1 MKKLCVSLT
10 ERTAKKCME
19 FISSAEAD
27 MVEHR
32 MDFMDRIERLEEI
45 YRATNKPIIATC
57 RSRENGGRFGGDE
70 EQRISSLL
78 MAISGGASFVDVEI
92 ETDPTHLDL
101 VREQTSKLECGLII
115 SKHYH
120 DSTPK
125 WSDLLSMLVSLGS
138 AKPDIIKLVMTPKTK
153 DDCRRILQLYDEEN
167 RPDQPLIAF
176 GMGPLGRFTRV
187 CALFL
192 GAPFMYVS
200 QDHGEA
206 AAPGQ
211 ISLSEMRKILEV
223 LP

>member
-10 ERTAKKCME
+10 ARTAKRCME
-19 FISSAEAD
+19 FMSSTKAD

-32 MDFMDRIERLEEI
+32 MDFMDRIEGLEVI
-45 YRATNKPIIATC
+45 YRATQKPIIAAC
-57 RSRENGGRFGGDE
+57 RSRDNGGRFDGDE
-70 EQRISSLL
+70 EQRIRHLL

-92 ETDPTHLDL
+92 ETDSTHLDL
-101 VREQTSKLECGLII
+101 VREQTSKMECGLII

-120 DSTPK
+120 DSTPEE
-125 WSDLLSMLVSLGS
+125 SDLLIMLDGLGS
-138 AKPDIIKLVMTPKTK
+138 AKPDIIKLVTTPKTK
-153 DDCRRILQLYDEEN
+153 DDCRRILQLYGEEN
-167 RPDQPLIAF
+167 RPDPPLIAF
-176 GMGPLGRFTRV
+176 GMGPLGRLTRV

>member
-1 MKKLCVSLT
+1 MKLCVSLT
-10 ERTAKKCME
+10 ERTARKCME
-19 FISSAEAD
+19 FMSSTEAD

-45 YRATNKPIIATC
+45 YRVTEKPIIAAC
-57 RSRENGGRFGGDE
+57 RSRENGGRFDGDE
-70 EQRISSLL
+70 ERRIGNLL
-78 MAISGGASFVDVEI
+78 KAISGGASYVDVEI
-92 ETDPTHLDL
+92 ETDSNHMAL
-101 VREQTSKLECGLII
+101 VREQTSSMNCGLIV

-120 DSTPK
+120 DSTPNE
-125 WSDLLSMLVSLGS
+125 SDLLNMLDGLGS
-138 AKPDIIKLVMTPKTK
+138 VKPDIIKLVTTPKTK
-153 DDCRRILQLYDEEN
+153 DDCRRILQLYDKEN
-167 RPDQPLIAF
+167 RPDLPLIAF
-176 GMGPLGRFTRV
+176 GMGPLGRFTRI

-211 ISLSEMRKILEV
+211 ISLSEMRKVLEV

>member
-19 FISSAEAD
+19 FMSSTEAD

-32 MDFMDRIERLEEI
+32 LDFMDRIERLEEI
-45 YRATNKPIIATC
+45 YRATEKPIIVTC
-57 RSRENGGRFGGDE
+57 RSRENGGLFDGNE
-70 EQRISSLL
+70 EQRIRNLL
-78 MAISGGASFVDVEI
+78 MAMAGGASYVDVEI
-92 ETDPTHLDL
+92 ETDSAHLEL
-101 VREQTSKLECGLII
+101 VREQTSRMECGLIV

-120 DSTPK
+120 DSTPNEA
-125 WSDLLSMLVSLGS
+125 DLLSMVVSLGS
-138 AKPDIIKLVMTPKTK
+138 AKPDIIKLVTTPKTK
-153 DDCRRILQLYDEEN
+153 DDCRRILRLYDQEN
-167 RPDQPLIAF
+167 RPNLPLIAF

-200 QDHGEA
+200 QDHGEV